1 MRILLDF
8 DRIAVTNRVV
18 FKIREV
24 ENLVTEIGF
33 DYNVNVEIDVI
44 EDTPV
49 KTRRHAHV
57 AIEFLK
63 LALAIA
69 IAEAKDVEPAIE
81 PIVFSTDRSR
91 SNLAEQIVFYVFTEN
106 SVENQQW
113 PGLLNYAGGP
123 PSMFRAVVFIYADFN
138 SYIKFTHFLPLLA
151 QSARNCACPFSV
163 NGWLKS

>member
-1 MRILLDF
+1 MRVLLDI

-18 FKIREV
+18 CKIREV

-33 DYNVNVEIDVI
+33 DQHVDIQIDI
-44 EDTPV
+44 TEDAPV
-49 KTRRHAHV
+49 KTRRHTHV
-57 AIEFLK
+57 AIEALK
-63 LALAIA
+63 YFVSIA
-69 IAEAKDVEPAIE
+69 KAKHVEPAIE

-91 SNLAEQIVFYVFTEN
+91 SNPAEQFVFDVFVEN

-138 SYIKFTHFLPLLA
+138 
-151 QSARNCACPFSV
+151 
-163 NGWLKS
+163 